1 MYMMHV
7 DMKALLKEYHSINT
21 TKSESISP
29 LYILQPPPVFSAPS
43 TCIREWSENP
53 DYKGC
58 FMNNPNLE
66 SFIKFGKFNIADY
79 SLITI
84 FYK

>member
-21 TKSESISP
+21 TKSDSIRL
-29 LYILQPPPVFSAPS
+29 LYNLQPPPVFSAPS
-43 TCIREWSENP
+43 IREWSENP
-53 DYKGC
+53 AFMGC

-66 SFIKFGKFNIADY
+66 SFIKFGKFNIADC

-84 FYK
+84 FFK